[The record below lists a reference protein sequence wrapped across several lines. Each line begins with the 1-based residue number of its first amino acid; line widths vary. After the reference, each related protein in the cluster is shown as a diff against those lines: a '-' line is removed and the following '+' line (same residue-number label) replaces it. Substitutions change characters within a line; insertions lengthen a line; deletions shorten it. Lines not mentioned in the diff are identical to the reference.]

1 MSIRAIAIA
10 ALVAA
15 APALATAPSALAGNK
30 IELKTP
36 GAVIDALGGNKRLQA
51 GDAKIKIKPGKRG
64 DCVRI
69 AAGNAKVAK
78 GKIKDGKCKS

>member
-1 MSIRAIAIA
+1 MSIRTIAIA

-15 APALATAPSALAGNK
+15 APALATAPALAGNK
-30 IELKTP
+30 VELKTP